1 MGMIKTFKKGEETW
15 IDLDNGT
22 PKEIH
27 ELMDKYSIHPFVAK
41 DLSSVTPRPRIEFHD
56 EYIYCIL
63 HFPAWKHTHSKDDV
77 NQEVDFIIGQET
89 LITARYDTI
98 DSLHKFSKE
107 LEVDEIL
114 DKSGDKKKNHS
125 HKIFMGLLRS
135 LYSGLFEELA
145 YIEDTTKNITSQIF
159 HGREKEMVVSI
170 SEITRTLLDFKRVI
184 DLHHEILEALSRQGR
199 VIFGEY
205 FSVEMDA
212 IIVDYHKLD
221 TSIRSSLEML
231 RELRDTN
238 NSMLTTKQNE
248 IVKQLT
254 VLGFVILPLN
264 LIAWMF
270 AMRVDGLPFLNNPNG
285 FLIVLTIMIASAC
298 IALVYAKHK
307 KWL

>member
-1 MGMIKTFKKGEETW
+1 MINTYKKADETW
-15 IDLDNGT
+15 VDIDHGT
-22 PKEIH
+22 PEEIH

-41 DLSSVTPRPRIEFHD
+41 ELTSVTPRPRIEFHD

-63 HFPAWKHTHSKDDV
+63 HFPAWKHTHSKDDI
-77 NQEVDFIIGQET
+77 NQEVDFIIGKET

-114 DKSGDKKKNHS
+114 DKSGDKKRNQS
-125 HKIFMGLLRS
+125 HKIFTGLLRS

-145 YIEDTTKNITSQIF
+145 YIEDTSKNITSQIF
-159 HGREKEMVVSI
+159 HGKEKQMVISI
-170 SEITRTLLDFKRVI
+170 SEVTRTLLDFKRVI
-184 DLHHEILEALSRQGR
+184 DLHHEILLGLSNKGKE
-199 VIFGEY
+199 VFGES
-205 FSVEMDA
+205 FGAEMEL
-212 IIVDYHKLD
+212 IIIDYLKIN

-264 LIAWMF
+264 LIAWIF
-270 AMRVDGLPFLNNPNG
+270 AMRVEGLPFLNNPNG
-285 FLIVLTIMIASAC
+285 FLIVLTIMIASAS
-298 IALVYAKHK
+298 IALAYAKHK

>member
-1 MGMIKTFKKGEETW
+1 MINTYKKSDEVW

-27 ELMDKYSIHPFVAK
+27 DLMDQYSIHPFVAK
-41 DLSSVTPRPRIEFHD
+41 ELSSVTPRPRIEFHD
-56 EYIYCIL
+56 QYIYCIL

-77 NQEVDFIIGQET
+77 NQEVDFIIGKDV

-98 DSLHKFSKE
+98 DSIHKFAKE
-107 LEVDEIL
+107 VEVEEIL
-114 DKSGDKKKNHS
+114 DKKGDRTYEHS

-135 LYSGLFEELA
+135 LYGGLFEELA
-145 YIEDTTKNITSQIF
+145 YIEDTTKNITGQIF
-159 HGREKEMVVSI
+159 HGKEREMVVSI

-184 DLHHEILEALSRQGR
+184 DLHHEILETMKHRGQE
-199 VIFGEY
+199 IFGEH
-205 FSVEMDA
+205 FGLEMES
-212 IIVDYHKLD
+212 IIVDYQKLD
-221 TSIRSSLEML
+221 SSIRSSLEML

-238 NSMLTTKQNE
+238 NSLLTTKQNE

-264 LIAWMF
+264 LIAWLF

-285 FLIVLTIMIASAC
+285 FYIVLVLMLASAS
-298 IALVYAKHK
+298 IALVYAKSKH
-307 KWL
+307 WL

>member
-1 MGMIKTFKKGEETW
+1 MINTYKKGDETW
-15 IDLDNGT
+15 VDIDHGT
-22 PKEIH
+22 PEEIH

-41 DLSSVTPRPRIEFHD
+41 ELTSVTPRPRIEFHD

-63 HFPAWKHTHSKDDV
+63 HFPAWKHTHSKDDI
-77 NQEVDFIIGQET
+77 NQEVDFIIGKET

-114 DKSGDKKKNHS
+114 DKSGDKKRNQS
-125 HKIFMGLLRS
+125 HKIFTGLLRS

-145 YIEDTTKNITSQIF
+145 YIEDTSKNITSQIF
-159 HGREKEMVVSI
+159 HGKEKQMVISI
-170 SEITRTLLDFKRVI
+170 SEVTRTLLDFKRVI
-184 DLHHEILEALSRQGR
+184 DLHHEILLGLSNKGKE
-199 VIFGEY
+199 VFGES
-205 FSVEMDA
+205 FGAEMEL
-212 IIVDYHKLD
+212 IIIDYLKIN

-264 LIAWMF
+264 LIAWIF
-270 AMRVDGLPFLNNPNG
+270 AMRVEGLPFLNNPNG
-285 FLIVLTIMIASAC
+285 FLIVLTIMIASAS
-298 IALVYAKHK
+298 IALAYAKHK

>member
-1 MGMIKTFKKGEETW
+1 MINTYKKGDETW
-15 IDLDNGT
+15 VDIDHGT
-22 PKEIH
+22 PEEIH

-41 DLSSVTPRPRIEFHD
+41 ELTSVTPRPRIEFHD

-63 HFPAWKHTHSKDDV
+63 HFPAWKHTHSKDDI
-77 NQEVDFIIGQET
+77 NQEVDFIIGKET

-114 DKSGDKKKNHS
+114 DKSGDKRKNQS
-125 HKIFMGLLRS
+125 HKIFTGLLRS

-145 YIEDTTKNITSQIF
+145 YIEDTSKNITSQIF
-159 HGREKEMVVSI
+159 HGKEKQMVISI
-170 SEITRTLLDFKRVI
+170 SEVTRTLLDFKRVI
-184 DLHHEILEALSRQGR
+184 DLHHEILLGLSNKGKE
-199 VIFGEY
+199 VFGES
-205 FSVEMDA
+205 FGAEMEL
-212 IIVDYHKLD
+212 IIIDYLKIN

-264 LIAWMF
+264 LIAWIF
-270 AMRVDGLPFLNNPNG
+270 AMRVEGLPFLNNPNG
-285 FLIVLTIMIASAC
+285 FLIVLTIMIASAS
-298 IALVYAKHK
+298 IALAYAKHK